1 MSIFFNSVLLKVCF
15 FVLLSFVIKPP
26 LSAQNSEI
34 GLVLGGT
41 AYRGDIEVRP
51 STTVPQMRLLFGGY
65 YRYNTAKR
73 WRFRAQLVAGQLY
86 ADEKRYFLPSV
97 DNWRERRG
105 ISFKTTLVEL
115 SLLPEWRVFTVND
128 FDFYVF
134 TGVAGFYFKPTT
146 DYNEP
151 FSMAI
156 IGSPNLDKNATF
168 SNFSAAIPVGGGVQ
182 WHVNDKMAI
191 GLEASGRK
199 TFADYVDGLSK
210 MAEPKVNDNYFF
222 INLTFS
228 MLVNGGG
235 KGVVCPKF

>member
-15 FVLLSFVIKPP
+15 FVLLFFVINSP
-26 LSAQNSEI
+26 LLAQNSEI

-65 YRYNTAKR
+65 YRYHTAKR

-115 SLLPEWRVFTVND
+115 SILPEWRVFTVND

-134 TGVAGFYFKPTT
+134 AGVAGLF
-146 DYNEP
+146 
-151 FSMAI
+151 
-156 IGSPNLDKNATF
+156 
-168 SNFSAAIPVGGGVQ
+168 
-182 WHVNDKMAI
+182 
-191 GLEASGRK
+191 
-199 TFADYVDGLSK
+199 
-210 MAEPKVNDNYFF
+210 
-222 INLTFS
+222 
-228 MLVNGGG
+228 
-235 KGVVCPKF
+235 